1 MENDLY
7 TRLWELIREGK
18 KEMAEYI
25 ERTDVKKAIIK
36 GRVYVNDI
44 NYGIAREIDGYVQD
58 VSQDVEQ
65 FLLDASVAAYC
76 NRDAR

>member
-7 TRLWELIREGK
+7 TRLWDLIKEGK

-36 GRVYVNDI
+36 GRIYVNDK
-44 NYGIAREIDGYVQD
+44 NRGVVRVIAGSLQD
-58 VSQDVEQ
+58 VHLDVEQ
-65 FLLDASVAAYC
+65 FLFDASIAAYC
-76 NRDAR
+76 NRNAR